1 MMASKKRRRRP
12 ARPASEAAAAPQGGA
27 NVARRERKDE
37 ARAAREAVR
46 RRQVRRASFRRA
58 GIFAVAGLV
67 GIGVFLFL
75 TRVAAPS
82 ALAQDVL
89 DTAAA
94 AGCSDLNSPAADAP
108 GGLHLEAG
116 QPYQYPELPATSGYH
131 DPSPLPGTPRVLDA
145 PVQET
150 QAVHTLEHGS
160 VIAYYQAP
168 GDGGVSQEV
177 VDALAPVANDSPA
190 TYLIPHAELPD
201 GTGLAIT
208 AWNRLLTCPATVT
221 VDQAVIITQGFV
233 DSFACTSNA
242 PEGSNGDGC

>member
-1 MMASKKRRRRP
+1 MASKKRRRRP
-12 ARPASEAAAAPQGGA
+12 ARPAGDAAPAPHGGA
-27 NVARRERKDE
+27 NVARRERKDD

-46 RRQVRRASFRRA
+46 RRQARRASFRRA

-94 AGCSDLNSPAADAP
+94 AGCSELTSPAADAP

-116 QPYQYPELPATSGYH
+116 QQYDYPELPATSGYH

-160 VIAYYQAP
+160 VIAYYRVP

-177 VDALAPVANDSPA
+177 VDALAPVANDSRA
-190 TYLIPHAELPD
+190 TYLVPHAELPD

-208 AWNRLLTCPATVT
+208 AWNKLLTCPATVT